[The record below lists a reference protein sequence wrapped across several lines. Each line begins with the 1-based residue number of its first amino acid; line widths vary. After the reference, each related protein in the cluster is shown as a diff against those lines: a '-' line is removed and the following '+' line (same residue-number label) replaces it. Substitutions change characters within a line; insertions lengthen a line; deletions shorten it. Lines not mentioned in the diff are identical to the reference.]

1 MAVDSKV
8 QTAKLADSYL
18 VNLIEDPT
26 EMRTPSEINPLLKD
40 MIGQMAKEC
49 EQKKPQKIMPPRLKK
64 LTEALNLA
72 TNESDQWKELHHSR
86 KNQYNMA
93 KVGKNIRSN
102 YYLGHKKYCL
112 HYLN

>member
-1 MAVDSKV
+1 MGRKPISIKHE
-8 QTAKLADSYL
+8 
-18 VNLIEDPT
+18 NL
-26 EMRTPSEINPLLKD
+26 MSVKD

-72 TNESDQWKELHHSR
+72 TSESDQWKELHHSR

-93 KVGKNIRSN
+93 KVGKECFFKGTFKLERSARASRTRF
-102 YYLGHKKYCL
+102 LCFL
-112 HYLN
+112 WL

>member
-1 MAVDSKV
+1 MVKV
-8 QTAKLADSYL
+8 VKSHL
-18 VNLIEDPT
+18 VWLIYIIEDPT
-26 EMRTPSEINPLLKD
+26 EMRIPSEINPPLKD

-112 HYLN
+112 LLN

>member
-1 MAVDSKV
+1 MDNF
-8 QTAKLADSYL
+8 L

-26 EMRTPSEINPLLKD
+26 EMRIPSEINLPLKD

-93 KVGKNIRSN
+93 KVGKNIRNN
-102 YYLGHKKYCL
+102 YFLTFPACF
-112 HYLN
+112 

>member
-1 MAVDSKV
+1 
-8 QTAKLADSYL
+8 
-18 VNLIEDPT
+18 
-26 EMRTPSEINPLLKD
+26 MRITSEINSPLKD

-93 KVGKNIRSN
+93 KVGKNIRN
-102 YYLGHKKYCL
+102 KYYLGYKKYCL
-112 HYLN
+112 GILVT